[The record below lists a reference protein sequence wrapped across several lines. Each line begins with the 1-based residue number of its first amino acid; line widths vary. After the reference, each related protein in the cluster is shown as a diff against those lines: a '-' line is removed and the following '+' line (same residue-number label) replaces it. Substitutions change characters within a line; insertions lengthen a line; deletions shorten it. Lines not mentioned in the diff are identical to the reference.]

1 VLAQAGGAAR
11 GWGRIAPAVAGAC
24 LVAGVSGEARADVS
38 SWLFVGTG
46 PTVLK
51 QEDQGA
57 EGRWSLQVESGLGT
71 PPGDSLIVGGIGR
84 LHTHFGEGADL
95 ALLVRTAMPGFVN
108 GSWGGALDLGGYQRF
123 WGIEST
129 GGAGSLVLGA
139 PWGITLSLGAMVGT
153 NEARTF
159 SASLGIDFARLTVYR
174 LAGQSLW
181 VNPFPPGRSE
191 GNGMP

>member
-1 VLAQAGGAAR
+1 M
-11 GWGRIAPAVAGAC
+11 
-24 LVAGVSGEARADVS
+24 
-38 SWLFVGTG
+38 
-46 PTVLK
+46 LK
-51 QEDQGA
+51 QEEADA
-57 EGRWSLQVESGLGT
+57 EARWSLQVETGIGT
-71 PPGDSLIVGGIGR
+71 PPGDSLIFGGLGR
-84 LHTHFGEGADL
+84 IHTHFGEGADL
-95 ALLVRTAMPGFVN
+95 ALFLRTAMPGFVN

-123 WGIEST
+123 WGIESS

-174 LAGQSLW
+174 LAGQSQW

-191 GNGMP
+191 GNEPL